1 MPFRNGSFDLIREKQ
16 ELDIILS
23 TITGIALSVDI
34 VREKP
39 SAIRKVQKKLPGGEG
54 VEPFDLIREKEKI
67 DAFLSGITMPRAADE
82 VRGETEGQASG
93 EVLKEQQ
100 PAATQKAIVSS
111 VSDDGVS
118 SHREPESKGPVDE
131 EKGVADKIQEEGLTE
146 AADAKEK
153 QTILRDEKPAEKET
167 DVAGIKA
174 EEPRKEDR
182 PIKEKTAVVKESKKS
197 LWGAQIRTI
206 GLFAV
211 FIVITQAYLWLHP
224 DAGIHTIEWM
234 RTHIPFV
241 EQLLGAEKDDK
252 NIIINKIELINV
264 RQRLVRN
271 ESWGTLLI
279 IEGAAVNQADFAVAK
294 VKVMGELSDSHGK
307 LLAARTSYCGNI
319 LSDEALGRLQE
330 EDIRTRSSI
339 SREDTII
346 PKGQMPFMIVFKW
359 RQADG
364 AKATVMAVG
373 AERISP

>member
-1 MPFRNGSFDLIREKQ
+1 MPFKNGSFDLIREKQ

-100 PAATQKAIVSS
+100 PAAAQKAI
-111 VSDDGVS
+111 VS
-118 SHREPESKGPVDE
+118 SHREPESKGAVDE

-174 EEPRKEDR
+174 EKPRKEDR
-182 PIKEKTAVVKESKKS
+182 PIKEKTAVVKKSKKS

-224 DAGIHTIEWM
+224 DAGLHTIEWM

-241 EQLLGAEKDDK
+241 DQLLGEEKDDK

-271 ESWGTLLI
+271 ESLGTLLI

-339 SREDTII
+339 SPEDTII